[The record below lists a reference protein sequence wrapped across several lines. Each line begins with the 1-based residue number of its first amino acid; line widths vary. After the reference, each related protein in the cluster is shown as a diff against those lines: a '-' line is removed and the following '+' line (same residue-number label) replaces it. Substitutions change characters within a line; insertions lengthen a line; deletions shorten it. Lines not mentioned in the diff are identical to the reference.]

1 MQKYAALLPHTIT
14 LASAA
19 AASTGL
25 LYLGW
30 APVERAVAIAML
42 CLALCLLCDVL
53 DGKLARALGVSSPLG
68 AQLDS
73 LADLLAF
80 GLLPAFSMGKVLNPA
95 GTPSWG
101 AAVPCVAYVL
111 AATLRLARYSQRGLI
126 RNRFGECFQGLPS
139 SVAAILLMA
148 GVMGHQWLPQPGLW
162 PDLALSGLALAL
174 AVAMNLSFP
183 FPKRGIGFYPWM
195 VVVPAMLGGA
205 WYRVLGAG
213 Q

>member
-1 MQKYAALLPHTIT
+1 MQKHAALLPHTIT

-30 APVERAVAIAML
+30 APVERAVAVAML

-80 GLLPAFSMGKVLNPA
+80 GLLPAFVLAKVLNPA

-101 AAVPCVAYVL
+101 VAALCVVYVL
-111 AATLRLARYSQRGLI
+111 AALLRLARYSQRGLV
-126 RNRFGECFQGLPS
+126 RTRFGECFQGLPS

-148 GVMGHQWLPQPGLW
+148 GVVLRQFWQVPAP
-162 PDLALSGLALAL
+162 ALAGLTLGL

-183 FPKRGIGFYPWM
+183 FPKRGIGFYPWLLL
-195 VVVPAMLGGA
+195 VPGLLGSA
-205 WYRVLGAG
+205 WYRMLGAG
-213 Q
+213 L

>member
-1 MQKYAALLPHTIT
+1 MQKYAALPNAIT

-19 AASTGL
+19 SASTGL

-30 APVERAVAIAML
+30 TATERALAVAML
-42 CLALCLLCDVL
+42 CLALSLLCDVL

-80 GLLPAFSMGKVLNPA
+80 GLLPAFAMGKVLNPA

-101 AAVPCVAYVL
+101 VALPCLAFIL
-111 AATLRLARYSQRGLI
+111 AATLRLARYSQQGLI

-139 SVAAILLMA
+139 SVAAILLMT
-148 GVMGHQWLPQPGLW
+148 GVMAHQWLQQHGPW

-183 FPKRGIGFYPWM
+183 FPKRGIGFYPWLAL
-195 VVVPAMLGGA
+195 VPGLLVNA
-205 WYRVLGAG
+205 WCRTLAAG
-213 Q
+213 L

>member
-42 CLALCLLCDVL
+42 CLALSLLCDVL

-111 AATLRLARYSQRGLI
+111 AATLRLACYSQRGLI
-126 RNRFGECFQGLPS
+126 RNRFGEYFQGLPS

-195 VVVPAMLGGA
+195 VVVPVLLGGA